1 MNQNTTSKSTGPMFD
16 SIAHRY
22 DFLNHLL
29 SIGFDYRWRR
39 TAVREMA
46 LTPESVILDIATGTC
61 DLALEAVRYAPK
73 KIVGSDIAVNMLR
86 IGRSKI
92 EERRRSRSIE
102 LVAGSAEHLAFKSGS
117 FDAAMAAFGVRNF
130 SDLDEGLRQIQRV
143 LKPGGR
149 FVVLEFSKPRLFPF
163 KQIYFFYF
171 RRILP
176 LIGRVFSN
184 DKSAYTYLPESV
196 MAFPENPV
204 FKAKLIDAGFSRVSY
219 QRLTLG
225 IVTLYKAVK

>member
-1 MNQNTTSKSTGPMFD
+1 MFD

-22 DFLNHLL
+22 DLLNHLL
-29 SIGFDYRWRR
+29 SFGVDHRWRR
-39 TAVREMA
+39 TAVREMGI
-46 LTPESVILDIATGTC
+46 TSTSIILDIATGTC
-61 DLALEAVRYAPK
+61 DLALEAMQYGPK

-92 EERRRSRSIE
+92 EERRRSGSIE
-102 LVAGSAEHLAFKSGS
+102 LVAAGAEHLAFKSGS

-130 SDLDEGLRQIQRV
+130 SDLDEGLRQIHRV
-143 LKPGGR
+143 LRPGGR
-149 FVVLEFSKPRLFPF
+149 FVILEFSKPRLFPF

-171 RRILP
+171 KRILP
-176 LIGRVFSN
+176 LVGRAFSK
-184 DKSAYTYLPESV
+184 DKSAYAYLPASV
-196 MAFPENPV
+196 MAFPDNEA
-204 FKAKLIDAGFSRVSY
+204 FKAKLTDAGFSRVSY